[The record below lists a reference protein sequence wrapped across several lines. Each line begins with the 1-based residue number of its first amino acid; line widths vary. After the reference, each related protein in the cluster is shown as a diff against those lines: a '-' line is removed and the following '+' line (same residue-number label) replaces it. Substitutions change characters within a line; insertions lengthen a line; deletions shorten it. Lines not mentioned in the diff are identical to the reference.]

1 MSSFIGEINTT
12 IQIKDSQMIMT
23 FACSKMINE
32 WINQSIDQSMKLR
45 MEIKN
50 VSKKQ
55 QSA

>member
-32 WINQSIDQSMKLR
+32 LMNQSINQSI
-45 MEIKN
+45 N
-50 VSKKQ
+50 
-55 QSA
+55 